1 MEVMYRLLNNSGYTY
16 LEMLFVLMITASII
30 TLFTINFIK
39 YIEVN
44 AVNQAIDILT
54 SSYNSAQLEAIATHS
69 KVKLVI
75 DDNNKKIDT
84 YKQDKVVDTKEYS
97 NRVEMTKNGSQSFKL
112 NNRGN
117 LSQATTVDITSG
129 NISKKVSFSIGV
141 GGYNVK

>member
-1 MEVMYRLLNNSGYTY
+1 
-16 LEMLFVLMITASII
+16 MLFVLMITASII